1 MLTPIKKTGKRVL
14 YIQIADAIMEYIRDN
29 KLEVGD
35 KLPSE
40 RFLSEALKIS
50 RNSVREA
57 LRFLETQGIITV
69 HTGIGSFIA
78 SDCSDRSVSLQFTQ
92 LNYQETLEVK
102 TSLEV
107 LLASKL
113 IYIITDE
120 QLNHLDSLI
129 DSMNDC
135 KAEGRPFH
143 EPDLKFHKYL
153 YELSPNS
160 TLKDM
165 LSDIL
170 TILDNYWSQFGDFP
184 DDIGSLRFHR
194 DIADGFRNK
203 DLFFIQKS
211 YNEML
216 DYDIKLFKEHSKM
229 NDQAS
234 IIYLGDVITRM
245 SV

>member
-14 YIQIADAIMEYIRDN
+14 YIQIADTIMEYIRDN

-102 TSLEV
+102 TALEV

-120 QLNHLDSLI
+120 QLDHLDSLI
-129 DSMNDC
+129 DSMNDA
-135 KAEGRPFH
+135 KAQEKPFH
-143 EPDLKFHKYL
+143 EPDLEFHKYL

-160 TLKDM
+160 TLKNM

-170 TILDNYWSQFGDFP
+170 TILDNYWSQIGDFP
-184 DDIGSLRFHR
+184 DEIGSLQFHR
-194 DIADGFRNK
+194 DIVDGLRNK
-203 DLFFIQKS
+203 DLLFIQES

-216 DYDIKLFKEHSKM
+216 NYDIKLFKEHIQKKNQS
-229 NDQAS
+229 NF
-234 IIYLGDVITRM
+234 IYLVM
-245 SV
+245 

>member
-14 YIQIADAIMEYIRDN
+14 YIQIADTIMEYIRDN

-102 TSLEV
+102 TALEV

-120 QLNHLDSLI
+120 QLDHLDFLI
-129 DSMNDC
+129 DSMNDA
-135 KAEGRPFH
+135 KAQEKPFH
-143 EPDLKFHKYL
+143 EPDLEFHKYL

-160 TLKDM
+160 TLKNM

-170 TILDNYWSQFGDFP
+170 TILDNYWSQIGDFP
-184 DDIGSLRFHR
+184 DEIGSLQFHR
-194 DIADGFRNK
+194 DIVDGLRNK
-203 DLFFIQKS
+203 DLLFIQES

-216 DYDIKLFKEHSKM
+216 NYDIKLFKEHIQKKNQS
-229 NDQAS
+229 NF
-234 IIYLGDVITRM
+234 IYLGDVITRM